1 MITRSNIV
9 EFFEQYKRNLEREEA
24 LNEAVLDAEDQEVW
38 MENLRAKSRGLR
50 QIYVRTRRF

>member
-1 MITRSNIV
+1 MITSSNIV

-38 MENLRAKSRGLR
+38 MENLRQNPEGSGRFMW
-50 QIYVRTRRF
+50 RTRRF

>member
-1 MITRSNIV
+1 MWMITRSNIV

-38 MENLRAKSRGLR
+38 KHWNKD
-50 QIYVRTRRF
+50 

>member
-9 EFFEQYKRNLEREEA
+9 EFFEQYKRNLEREEV

-38 MENLRAKSRGLR
+38 KHWNKD
-50 QIYVRTRRF
+50 

>member
-1 MITRSNIV
+1 MWMITSSNIV

-38 MENLRAKSRGLR
+38 KHWNKD
-50 QIYVRTRRF
+50 